1 MHDEEIWLTRL
12 FNEHLA
18 GLGNSILGLFQLH
31 ADNPDRPWANF
42 ITMQILVALVII
54 IFRDFEIR
62 LSVDKPGIPQQLT
75 EELHG
80 FLKEQ
85 SIDNIG
91 EHGPHYLVM
100 VGTLFIF
107 ILFSNLIGVIPGFE
121 SPTQYAYVPAGCAML
136 VFLYYNI
143 LGVKEVGIV
152 TYLKHFADL
161 LWSLRL

>member
-12 FNEHLA
+12 FNDHLA
-18 GLGNSILGLFQLH
+18 GVGTSILGLFNLH
-31 ADNPDRPWANF
+31 AENADRPWANF

-54 IFRDFEIR
+54 VFFTILKSR

-100 VGTLFIF
+100 FGT
-107 ILFSNLIGVIPGFE
+107 
-121 SPTQYAYVPAGCAML
+121 
-136 VFLYYNI
+136 
-143 LGVKEVGIV
+143 
-152 TYLKHFADL
+152 
-161 LWSLRL
+161 